1 MRIYTKT
8 GDEGDTALF
17 DGTRVSKNDP
27 RVSAYGEVDE
37 LNAWLGLAR
46 AHAPGAAIDE
56 VLAAGAERANAEA
69 DRVMARVRA
78 AVGL

>member
-46 AHAPGAAIDE
+46 AHAVDE
-56 VLAAGAERANAEA
+56 YVELDQLVTLTRALIRVLARY
-69 DRVMARVRA
+69 
-78 AVGL
+78 